1 MTVATSAGQPDPHH
15 RADDRLIRR
24 RCGPDGHASASGKV
38 GRDVRSRVRRAG
50 HSYPCQGRLGQHPSR
65 PRRCHK
71 GLRPMYSRRR
81 TCADR
86 KHRPRWDRPGR
97 RQFRGLAG
105 AFGGWFAALA
115 SDSPWPPPAIY
126 GHLSTSQHFR
136 AGHMGNGS
144 TRDFAAAPQPAPIM
158 PPAGRV
164 RQAITAFGGTEH
176 ANGEFRR
183 SGRPGHPLRPGR
195 GRRPCAETLCT
206 TECGASA
213 ASSPAVDDDW
223 SQWVRRWPWPG
234 ERSPCRR
241 YWRGTLG

>member
-1 MTVATSAGQPDPHH
+1 
-15 RADDRLIRR
+15 
-24 RCGPDGHASASGKV
+24 
-38 GRDVRSRVRRAG
+38 
-50 HSYPCQGRLGQHPSR
+50 
-65 PRRCHK
+65 
-71 GLRPMYSRRR
+71 MYSRRR

-105 AFGGWFAALA
+105 APGGWLAALA
-115 SDSPWPPPAIY
+115 ADSPWPPPAIY
-126 GHLSTSQHFR
+126 GHLFTSQHFR
-136 AGHMGNGS
+136 AGHTGNGS
-144 TRDFAAAPQPAPIM
+144 TRDLAAAPRPAPIM

-176 ANGEFRR
+176 AHCEFRR

-195 GRRPCAETLCT
+195 GRRPCAETLYI

-213 ASSPAVDDDW
+213 TSSPAVVMTGL
-223 SQWVRRWPWPG
+223 SGVRRWPWPG